1 MEIIISNSD
10 KTPIYEQIIL
20 QVKRQ
25 IVEGKLKSGD
35 PLTSMRNLAKDIRI
49 SLITTKRAYNELEA
63 MGFINTIQGKGT
75 FVSGVSDSFL
85 REETLTKIEEHLR
98 AALDLS
104 KAIDLSLDDV
114 IEILEVYYRGE

>member
-35 PLTSMRNLAKDIRI
+35 PLTSMRNLAKDLRI